1 MGYVI
6 IVIVIVILVGLLPF
20 SIRNITK
27 FRQERI
33 SKKASQLGVQLDF
46 KENNK

>member
-6 IVIVIVILVGLLPF
+6 IVIVILVGLLPF

-46 KENNK
+46 EENNK